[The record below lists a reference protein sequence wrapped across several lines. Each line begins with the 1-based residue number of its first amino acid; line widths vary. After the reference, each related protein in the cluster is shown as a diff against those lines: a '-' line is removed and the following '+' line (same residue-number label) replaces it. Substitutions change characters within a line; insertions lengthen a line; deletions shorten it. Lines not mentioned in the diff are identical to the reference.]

1 MNLPKFLI
9 DHSDGEI
16 RLTGHR
22 ISLYDVVSLYQE
34 GYAPEM
40 LHEEFPSVPL
50 PLIRQVLDFYRENK
64 DDVDVY
70 VAEKRFALE
79 RLEASIPPS
88 STLLRLRRKLEDMR
102 RTEML

>member
-1 MNLPKFLI
+1 MNLPEFLI

-22 ISLYDVVSLYQE
+22 ISLYDVIAFYRE

-64 DDVDVY
+64 DEVDVY
-70 VAEKRFALE
+70 VDDKRSALD
-79 RLEASIPPS
+79 RLESSIPPS
-88 STLLRLRRKLEDMR
+88 PALLRLRRKLEEIP
-102 RTEML
+102 RTGTP